1 MMAKYK
7 HFDWYTFLAKKVLR
21 CDIFEKKKIFMS
33 FWIDE
38 DLSQGS
44 SFVIHALFANSW
56 DCPATIDLRLK
67 VTSKTFITT
76 KKQANKLIVP
86 RNWHIPLQ
94 AGEIILASIP
104 GYASFDCKPSSIS
117 FSKAKVSKEGKGKCI
132 FKRDGKSLGESVN
145 PLGFLFLPFGFILIS
160 ISSGASLKVSVRK
173 DKTKTQDETENL
185 QLREPVL
192 KSIWSP
198 AQPFKLDLIP
208 LIAAYKHPDNVLFD
222 NGSMGIEKLCQQAH
236 SKWCHKNR
244 IDSDLKII
252 TSEDIT
258 SVAEEDEGENVVEAV
273 PVNYN
278 WNE

>member
-1 MMAKYK
+1 MPKHK

-21 CDIFEKKKIFMS
+21 CDIFGKKKFFMS

-44 SFVIHALFANSW
+44 PFVIHALFANSW
-56 DCPATIDLRLK
+56 DCSATIDLRLK
-67 VTSKTFITT
+67 VKSKTFIST

-132 FKRDGKSLGESVN
+132 FKREGKSLGESVN

-160 ISSGASLKVSVRK
+160 TSSGASLKLSIQK
-173 DKTKTQDETENL
+173 DKTKTKDKPDNL
-185 QLREPVL
+185 RPKNLMLQ
-192 KSIWSP
+192 SIWTP
-198 AQPFKLDLIP
+198 DQPFKLDLTY
-208 LIAAYKHPDNVLFD
+208 LIAACAQLDGRHFNTD
-222 NGSMGIEKLCQQAH
+222 IERLCREAH
-236 SKWCHKNR
+236 SKWSRKHKDNAD
-244 IDSDLKII
+244 IVII
-252 TSEDIT
+252 TSEDT
-258 SVAEEDEGENVVEAV
+258 PSVAEEDEGKNVIETV

-278 WNE
+278 LNE